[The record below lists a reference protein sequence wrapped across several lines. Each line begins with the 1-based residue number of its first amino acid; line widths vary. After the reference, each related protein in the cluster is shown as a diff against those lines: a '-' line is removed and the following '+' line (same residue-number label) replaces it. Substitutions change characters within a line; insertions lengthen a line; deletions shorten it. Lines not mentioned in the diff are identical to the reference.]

1 MDKAQMNL
9 ALAPTQIEILRRV
22 LDGEKLRK
30 REISYLGVAPAY
42 FGDPPNPMEIVAAA
56 DVDVLLAGE
65 GPDREL
71 LKFCAQPF
79 SQTLVAELT
88 DLGTIYALRS
98 VSSVKGPLGRA

>member
-1 MDKAQMNL
+1 MEKAKMNL

-42 FGDPPNPMEIVAAA
+42 FGDPPTPMEIVAAA
-56 DVDVLLAGE
+56 DVEVLLAGE

-71 LKFCAQPF
+71 LRFHAQPF
-79 SQTLVAELT
+79 TPTLVAELT
-88 DLGTIYALRS
+88 ELGTIYALRS
-98 VSSVKGPLGRA
+98 VKTRAAE